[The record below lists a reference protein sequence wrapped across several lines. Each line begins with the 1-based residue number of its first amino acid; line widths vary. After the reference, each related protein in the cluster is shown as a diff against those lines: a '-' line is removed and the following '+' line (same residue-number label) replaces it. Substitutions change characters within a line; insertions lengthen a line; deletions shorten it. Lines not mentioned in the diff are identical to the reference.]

1 MRWRPMGSMEMDG
14 RLETQMR
21 LEPWACFFFFFYYF
35 LPTVYLLLDYM
46 YGKHDERLWIPTPR
60 HVTTTSTYYGHDERR
75 LGARDAYYEYV
86 CFFLVSYFFFFRL
99 TEWFFTWN
107 FLDYVYRNFDNDKWP
122 ANRWQEFF
130 FHFVINTYTLY
141 INISI

>member
-1 MRWRPMGSMEMDG
+1 MTADGLDGDG
-14 RLETQMR
+14 REARDADESRAMGM
-21 LEPWACFFFFFYYF
+21 FFFFFYYF

-75 LGARDAYYEYV
+75 LGARDACYEYV

-99 TEWFFTWN
+99 TE
-107 FLDYVYRNFDNDKWP
+107 
-122 ANRWQEFF
+122 
-130 FHFVINTYTLY
+130 
-141 INISI
+141 